1 MWLHKAWGM
10 VTIEELYLFQSSKGL
25 VQFLM
30 KEKNITYGVQGGGGE
45 TMSTLVGKKKTLVQ
59 VVE

>member
-1 MWLHKAWGM
+1 
-10 VTIEELYLFQSSKGL
+10 
-25 VQFLM
+25 M